1 MRYSEAVRRLATL
14 PTTLPAPPDVLM
26 PVRLDTGERR
36 RPAIP
41 FGPETA
47 RAAAVLVLI
56 TPDRDFV
63 VSDGAGPDGG
73 PDGEPPPDAE
83 AEVVLIERVGGEGPH
98 SGQISFPGGK
108 ADPDDVDLEATAL
121 REAAEEVGL
130 DARAARVRIVGQLE
144 TFWIPVSDYRV
155 TPYLAFAGRPPALR
169 RQPSEVA
176 SIVRAP
182 LEAFRPSAPIE
193 IVEDEIRD
201 FRLRYGAYPVDGFR
215 IWGATAR
222 ILGQLGALLG

>member
-1 MRYSEAVRRLATL
+1 MRYLDAVERLSTL
-14 PTTLPAPPDVLM
+14 PDTLPAPPDELM
-26 PVRLDTGERR
+26 PIRLDTGETR

-47 RAAAVLVLI
+47 RPAAVLVLI
-56 TPDRDFV
+56 TPDRNGP
-63 VSDGAGPDGG
+63 GAA
-73 PDGEPPPDAE
+73 PPAQAE

-108 ADPDDVDLEATAL
+108 AEAGDDDLQATAL

-130 DARAARVRIVGQLE
+130 DPEAACVRVVGALE

-155 TPYLAFAGRPPALR
+155 TPFLAFAERQPELT
-169 RQPSEVA
+169 RQPSEVE

-182 LEAFRPSAPIE
+182 LSAFVPPAPIE
-193 IVEDEIRD
+193 LVEDEIRD
-201 FRLRYGAYPVDGFR
+201 FRLRYGAYPVNGFR

-222 ILGQLGALLG
+222 ILGQLGALLANG